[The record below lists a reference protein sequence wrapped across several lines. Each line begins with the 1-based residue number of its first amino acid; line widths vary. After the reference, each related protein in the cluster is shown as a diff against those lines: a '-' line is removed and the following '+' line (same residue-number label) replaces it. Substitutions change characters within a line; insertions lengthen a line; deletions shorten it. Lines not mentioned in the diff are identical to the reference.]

1 MTDNA
6 QTINM
11 QDNRTVVGLL
21 RAGDEKCFDA
31 LFRRY
36 YKPLCTYATR
46 FVTPARAEELVQDTL
61 MWVWENR
68 TSLLPEMPLKSLL
81 FTIVK
86 NKAINHM
93 SRDTI
98 KNRVIRQLAEYYEE
112 EFDDPDFYLE
122 GELVER
128 LTAALRKMPPEF
140 QQTFRM
146 HRLEGRTHKEIA
158 AALGVSPQTVNY
170 RIGQTV
176 RLLREELKE
185 YWPLVVLLLWP
196 DLYGQT
202 NEKYKEDSRKSSTAY
217 RKPIT
222 YSRASNFGSKNE
234 M

>member
-1 MTDNA
+1 
-6 QTINM
+6 M

-86 NKAINHM
+86 NKSINHM

-98 KNRVIRQLAEYYEE
+98 KNRVIRQLAETPEAE
-112 EFDDPDFYLE
+112 TLPPARQELRVWLDRKQRAGKVVTLVKGFVGRDADLQELARLLKTKCGVGGAAKE
-122 GELVER
+122 GEIIIQGDHRDRVVEI
-128 LTAALRKMPPEF
+128 LTKS
-140 QQTFRM
+140 
-146 HRLEGRTHKEIA
+146 G
-158 AALGVSPQTVNY
+158 Y
-170 RIGQTV
+170 RC
-176 RLLREELKE
+176 K
-185 YWPLVVLLLWP
+185 
-196 DLYGQT
+196 
-202 NEKYKEDSRKSSTAY
+202 KA
-217 RKPIT
+217 
-222 YSRASNFGSKNE
+222 GS
-234 M
+234 

>member
-1 MTDNA
+1 
-6 QTINM
+6 M

-86 NKAINHM
+86 NKSINHM

-128 LTAALRKMPPEF
+128 L
-140 QQTFRM
+140 M

-196 DLYGQT
+196 DLH
-202 NEKYKEDSRKSSTAY
+202 
-217 RKPIT
+217 
-222 YSRASNFGSKNE
+222 
-234 M
+234 

>member
-1 MTDNA
+1 
-6 QTINM
+6 M

-146 HRLEGRTHKEIA
+146 HRLGTSFCASIICCNPARRSPPRSACRRRRSITGSGRPCA
-158 AALGVSPQTVNY
+158 CCA
-170 RIGQTV
+170 
-176 RLLREELKE
+176 
-185 YWPLVVLLLWP
+185 
-196 DLYGQT
+196 
-202 NEKYKEDSRKSSTAY
+202 KS
-217 RKPIT
+217 
-222 YSRASNFGSKNE
+222 
-234 M
+234 

>member
-1 MTDNA
+1 
-6 QTINM
+6 M

-46 FVTPARAEELVQDTL
+46 FVTPARAEELVSYGL
-61 MWVWENR
+61 SVPEV
-68 TSLLPEMPLKSLL
+68 PEMPLKSLL

-86 NKAINHM
+86 NKSINHM

-98 KNRVIRQLAEYYEE
+98 KNRVIRQLAEDYAE

-196 DLYGQT
+196 DLH
-202 NEKYKEDSRKSSTAY
+202 
-217 RKPIT
+217 
-222 YSRASNFGSKNE
+222 
-234 M
+234 

>member
-1 MTDNA
+1 
-6 QTINM
+6 
-11 QDNRTVVGLL
+11 
-21 RAGDEKCFDA
+21 
-31 LFRRY
+31 
-36 YKPLCTYATR
+36 
-46 FVTPARAEELVQDTL
+46 

-81 FTIVK
+81 FTIIK
-86 NKAINHM
+86 NKSINHM

-146 HRLEGRTHKEIA
+146 HRLEGKTHKEIA
-158 AALGVSPQTVNY
+158 AALGVSPQAVNY

-176 RLLREELKE
+176 RLLREELKD
-185 YWPLVVLLLWP
+185 YWPLIVLLLWP
-196 DLYGQT
+196 DLH
-202 NEKYKEDSRKSSTAY
+202 
-217 RKPIT
+217 
-222 YSRASNFGSKNE
+222 
-234 M
+234 